1 MARKDLP
8 APGAPNFLARV
19 REELHAL
26 LGKTG
31 SDRDRALTLR
41 DALVTG
47 VLVPGPGGS
56 LVPGGG
62 TGGGTT
68 VVEYEPD
75 LTPPP
80 QPGAFTATPAIS
92 HILISQAA
100 PFYTQGHGHSRTVV
114 YGAQVS
120 PALPNPVFADAVEV
134 GRFAGTAW
142 GMVSNPAT
150 TWRLWIKWESVD
162 GVLSATPSG
171 GTNGVEATTGQ
182 DPAKLLEVLA
192 GQITVSELAESLSTP
207 IAQIPGMQTTIAG
220 NATAIADEAAARAL
234 ALAAEASA
242 RATAIANEA
251 SIRADADAGLQQQID
266 IIVNASSGDL
276 STLIDAVNQERDD
289 RIVDVLD
296 AENAAATADGIITS
310 ALAFEASA
318 RGIADGALSNANA
331 VTAQHASGALAG
343 LLTEQTIR
351 ATADGA
357 LATTTTTLAATV
369 GGSVAALQTEASTRA
384 TADAAQSAYQTTLA
398 AQTAQTAAAVV
409 SVQTASATADAAQAG
424 QITSLAANTAQAAAA
439 VQVEASVRAT
449 ADTAQVTRS
458 DAMAAQI
465 GASASAIQ
473 TEQIA
478 RATVDTA
485 LALQTETLSVAVGAN
500 QAVIQTEITAR
511 ASADAAQSSVVA
523 VLATRTGENVAGLVT
538 EQTARTT
545 QDAALA
551 QSITTTQATTG
562 ANIAAIS
569 AEQSS
574 RTTADTALA
583 TQVNVVGA
591 ATSDNAARIRTEETA
606 RADADT
612 ALAARSEALAAA
624 SAGAMASINV
634 EQQARTTAD
643 TSLATQ
649 VDSVLAMTGAA
660 AAGILTEQTARATA
674 DAALAQTST
683 SLQVA
688 QAGNAAAIQAEAT
701 ARTTADTA
709 AADQIQSIAAT
720 SAGAAAAVQSEQSA
734 RASADAAQAAT
745 STALAASLAGNVSA
759 IATEQT
765 ARATQDS
772 SLAQR
777 VDVLTAAAGENKSAI
792 SSNATAVSTSLATQA
807 GLITTLQSQSA
818 GNAAAISTEAT
829 TRATQTGELYAQYTV
844 KTDVGGLVSGYGLAS
859 QATNGDPVTLTP
871 GLYDVAPERIIS
883 VQRNGTA
890 TYVDGAGLLQT
901 AAANVARY
909 QGGQVLVEAEATNL
923 LTYSQDF
930 SNASWL
936 KTAASIAVDATAS
949 PVAASCFKLVE
960 SATSAAHSVQRA
972 AVTPV
977 VGDRRAAFVIA
988 KAAERTRLLVSG
1000 IAGNSFYANFDLAG
1014 GTFGA
1019 TGAGVTAG
1027 VVPLADGWKLCW
1039 LSKTLTTTVP
1049 GAVLYIATMQADGT
1063 GSTYTGDG
1071 SSGVLLACAQF
1082 VDGLELSSYIPT
1094 TAAPA
1099 TRAADLITIINPSV
1113 TSAFGVQAGQF
1124 FVAPPA
1130 VAAATAPTAGLF
1142 KGYTWRDT
1150 TTNTTKYWDGNESW
1164 TTTPQTLPFIVQTVP
1179 ATINGVEVPPGVYMD
1194 SAYMRTFVAQAGQIG
1209 ALAVDDAAIASVSA
1223 SKITAGSIAVG
1234 QYIQSTGIYPGD
1246 GTPNF
1251 RVDGNGLAILN
1262 QAVVR
1267 GIVYAS
1273 GGEFTGTVR
1282 GATIIGGTLTTAES
1296 GQRVK
1301 IDEQGILFLTGAS
1314 NGKYGSFKYGSKKY
1328 GDGVLVYFNNTTK
1341 RVPFY
1346 VNSEQNVADIHL
1358 YNRAAPPATAGE
1370 PGDLICVNGKLTGFD
1385 PVTGTWRAYAFE

>member
-8 APGAPNFLARV
+8 SPNAPNFAPRL
-19 REELHAL
+19 REEVHAL
-26 LGKTG
+26 MGKLGDG
-31 SDRDRALTLR
+31 RDRALTLR
-41 DALVTG
+41 EALETG

-62 TGGGTT
+62 TGGGGAA
-68 VVEYEPD
+68 VEYEPD

-80 QPGAFTATPAIS
+80 QPGAFTATPGITF
-92 HILISQAA
+92 ITISQAQPA
-100 PFYTQGHGHSRTVV
+100 YTQGHGHSRTVV
-114 YGAQVS
+114 YGAQWVS
-120 PALPNPVFADAVEV
+120 GPLPVFADAVEI
-134 GRFAGTAW
+134 GRFDGTVWA
-142 GMVSNPAT
+142 MSSNPAT
-150 TWRLWIKWESVD
+150 TWHLWIKWESVD

-171 GTNGVEATTGQ
+171 GTNGVVATTAQ
-182 DPAKLLEVLA
+182 DVASLLDALA
-192 GQITVSELAESLSTP
+192 GQITAGELAASLSTP
-207 IAQIPGMQTTIAG
+207 IGQIPGMQTGIAD

-251 SIRADADAGLQQQID
+251 SIREDADAGLQNQID

-276 STLIDAVNQERDD
+276 SELINAVNQERND
-289 RIVDVLD
+289 RIADVLE
-296 AENAAATADGIITS
+296 AESAAATADGIITS

-612 ALAARSEALAAA
+612 ALAARSDALTAA
-624 SAGAMASINV
+624 SAGALASINV

-649 VDSVLAMTGAA
+649 VNSVLAMTGSA

-688 QAGNAAAIQAEAT
+688 QSGNAAAIQAEAT

-709 AADQIQSIAAT
+709 AATQIQSIGAT
-720 SAGAAAAVQSEQSA
+720 AAGAAAAVQSEQTA
-734 RASADAAQAAT
+734 RASADAAQATT

-759 IATEQT
+759 IATEQA

-777 VDVLTAAAGENKSAI
+777 VDVLTAAAGASSSAI
-792 SSNATAVSTSLATQA
+792 SAAQTASASGDASLAAQVSTLTSATGDNASEIANVSTVVSNNYATQA
-807 GLITTLQSQSA
+807 GQITTLQSQVIGGVNQVVNSQKTSGFTSIVPA
-818 GNAAAISTEAT
+818 NAAVTLVDGQTLPDGSVGSVIRLTSTSANPATIRIFKCVKNNGPHSWGMSHRLIAGSGTVTVDICDQHGRSFTPAAAWARATAENLNVTNYSFTVYNFLDIAIPVGMTVDLYQVQVEQGAKATSWSPSSDDLFSAIQIEAT

-859 QATNGDPVTLTP
+859 
-871 GLYDVAPERIIS
+871 S
-883 VQRNGTA
+883 
-890 TYVDGAGLLQT
+890 
-901 AAANVARY
+901 AN
-909 QGGQVLVEAEATNL
+909 N
-923 LTYSQDF
+923 
-930 SNASWL
+930 
-936 KTAASIAVDATAS
+936 
-949 PVAASCFKLVE
+949 
-960 SATSAAHSVQRA
+960 
-972 AVTPV
+972 
-977 VGDRRAAFVIA
+977 
-988 KAAERTRLLVSG
+988 
-1000 IAGNSFYANFDLAG
+1000 
-1014 GTFGA
+1014 
-1019 TGAGVTAG
+1019 
-1027 VVPLADGWKLCW
+1027 
-1039 LSKTLTTTVP
+1039 
-1049 GAVLYIATMQADGT
+1049 
-1063 GSTYTGDG
+1063 
-1071 SSGVLLACAQF
+1071 
-1082 VDGLELSSYIPT
+1082 
-1094 TAAPA
+1094 AAP
-1099 TRAADLITIINPSV
+1099 

-1130 VAAATAPTAGLF
+1130 VASATAPASGLF
-1142 KGYTWRDT
+1142 KGYAWRDT